1 MNRSVP
7 NDILLEICAVS
18 LDYAIAAQRAG
29 ANRLE
34 LCSDLA
40 CGGVTPDLRL
50 MEAAREHLQIPIQV
64 LIRPRAGDFCYSAD
78 EFRRMREDIQNAKD
92 LKMDGVVVGVL
103 EENARVDVARTRE
116 LVEFAHPLSVTFHRA
131 FDETQS
137 WRDSLEAVIQTGAQR
152 LLTSGCSPKVAEGL
166 PTLTRLVSE
175 ARDRIIIMP
184 GGGVTPANVV
194 RVVRA
199 TSVREV
205 HGSLLTPELSKTEE
219 GANRI
224 PQTELYYHQVLK
236 VVSLLRSIASEVGA
250 PDS

>member
-1 MNRSVP
+1 MSRSVP
-7 NDILLEICAVS
+7 NNILLEICAVS
-18 LDYAIAAQRAG
+18 LDYAVAAQRAG

-40 CGGVTPDLRL
+40 CGGITPDLRS
-50 MEAAREHLQIPIQV
+50 MEAAREHLQIPIQI
-64 LIRPRAGDFCYSAD
+64 LIRPRPGDFCYSAD
-78 EFRRMREDIQNAKD
+78 EFRRMREDIQNAKN
-92 LKMDGVVVGVL
+92 LRMDGVVVGVL
-103 EENARVDVARTRE
+103 DQKAQVDVARTRE
-116 LVEFAHPLSVTFHRA
+116 LVEFAYPLPVTFHRA
-131 FDETQS
+131 FDETRS
-137 WRDSLEAVIQTGAQR
+137 WRASLEAVIQTGAQR
-152 LLTSGCSPKVAEGL
+152 LLTSGCCPKVADGL
-166 PTLTRLVSE
+166 PTLTRLVSK

-205 HGSLLTPELSKTEE
+205 HGSLLTPDLSKTEE

-224 PQTELYYHQVLK
+224 PQTEFYYQRVLK
-236 VVSLLRSIASEVGA
+236 VVSLLRSIASQAGE